1 MAKLS
6 LLAAVIISAMH
17 TGYRRAGIAFDKGE
31 NTVEVD
37 EVQLAKIEQDH
48 NLLVQSTESI
58 EPSADSLSQGNVDTD
73 SVGEGVNVVGIGH
86 INASLDDVTLDL
98 SHAPKELHAIIA
110 AIHAK
115 QCQEPL
121 TRKPNCDEFGELKV
135 NGADRDAAW
144 VWYQDNVINHVPG

>member
-6 LLAAVIISAMH
+6 LLAAVIISSMH

-37 EVQLAKIEQDH
+37 EIQLAKIEQDH

-58 EPSADSLSQGNVDTD
+58 EPGADSSSQGNVDAD
-73 SVGEGVNVVGIGH
+73 SVDKSITGPSV
-86 INASLDDVTLDL
+86 DDVTLDL

-110 AIHAK
+110 AVHAK

-121 TRKPNCDEFGELKV
+121 TRKPNCDEFGGLKV
-135 NGADRDAAW
+135 SGADRDAAW
-144 VWYQDNVINHVPG
+144 AWYQDNVINHVPD